1 MNAQAIPVLIAFL
14 AIACVAAF
22 LLRRAFTALNRQ
34 QIKPGAERIQTP
46 HTRGGRQDNL
56 MDSRSAP

>member
-1 MNAQAIPVLIAFL
+1 MNGQAIPVLIAFL

-22 LLRRAFTALNRQ
+22 LLRRAFTVLNRQ
-34 QIKPGAERIQTP
+34 RIKPDAGPLQTP
-46 HTRGGRQDNL
+46 PIRGGRDGNH

>member
-22 LLRRAFTALNRQ
+22 LLRRAFTVLNHQ
-34 QIKPGAERIQTP
+34 QNKPGAEPLQASSIRS
-46 HTRGGRQDNL
+46 GRDANPVNP
-56 MDSRSAP
+56 RSAP